1 MGPSLAAAACAAE
14 AARPLPST
22 IGETGGDDAG
32 VSPVGSGVSLDGAA
46 SSMADAP
53 ATFEA
58 ETPEGETSPDSAEPM
73 ATSTDCSSLPLCD
86 GFEQD
91 AAGAMPM
98 GWNVVMGCNAS
109 QMPDGPAVGGGLI
122 VGVDSSQHHS
132 GSHSL
137 RVVDGDS
144 CGYYAVNTS
153 AFAGSKLGPQ
163 LYARYWA
170 MYSMGP
176 TAGHNGFMAM
186 TTSGGDHYRLG
197 FQDNVIAWNAE
208 KSDSTLP
215 DMDPQGTTLSAEPSA
230 NTWVCIEFHID
241 ETNGHIEFWFNGSA
255 QPTPGLSF
263 DGTSTQGVTDQWA
276 RGGPSPAAPTDFG
289 LGWLHLNDAM
299 TVWFDDLALG
309 NARIGCN

>member
-144 CGYYAVNTS
+144 AD
-153 AFAGSKLGPQ
+153 
-163 LYARYWA
+163 
-170 MYSMGP
+170 
-176 TAGHNGFMAM
+176 
-186 TTSGGDHYRLG
+186 TTR
-197 FQDNVIAWNAE
+197 
-208 KSDSTLP
+208 
-215 DMDPQGTTLSAEPSA
+215 
-230 NTWVCIEFHID
+230 
-241 ETNGHIEFWFNGSA
+241 
-255 QPTPGLSF
+255 
-263 DGTSTQGVTDQWA
+263 
-276 RGGPSPAAPTDFG
+276 
-289 LGWLHLNDAM
+289 
-299 TVWFDDLALG
+299 
-309 NARIGCN
+309 